1 MKVSTRRRLSALA
14 LLLTG
19 ICSGSTGLSAAEEAN
34 DAAAESRFIRRARQ
48 LTFEGRR
55 AGEGYFSEDGSKLVF
70 QSEREPGNPFYQIY
84 LLDLETGETSRISP
98 GQGKTTCAFQRAGT
112 DEILF
117 ASTHHDPRSE
127 EYQRAELELRATGK
141 ERRYAWDYDPE
152 MELYVAAG
160 ASGKLTRLTDTR
172 GYDAEGSYSPNG
184 EWIVFSSNRDAY
196 AGELDPELA
205 ERLEI
210 DPSYFL
216 EIYLMR
222 ADGTGQ
228 RRLTHE
234 PGYDGGPFF
243 TADGERIVWRRFD
256 AGGAIADIWSMK
268 LDGTDQRRLTRFES
282 MSWAPYPHPSGKY
295 ILFTS
300 NKLGFDNFELFIV
313 DTAGLHQPVRVTFT
327 PGFDGLPV
335 PSPDGQKLAWTTN
348 RNGESA
354 QIWLAEWDH
363 EQALAALREAPPRD
377 SAAPGGA
384 GATLSSISEGLTE
397 AGAGPPPGQDSLL
410 APTGSRILAYW
421 PAREEA
427 GATGA
432 GVVMVTACLEDP
444 GSAAAAAA
452 LAVGEQ
458 LGRGSLARPVLM
470 AIWSAEDNGCPSTKD
485 FPSDSAIPLDRIV
498 AAVEIYGLGRV
509 RENRLVLSGA
519 RSSSVWPG
527 LIERTNV
534 VHGFDIQVEAGAA
547 EESIAATLH
556 AQDIPAITL
565 TTDPEGSGGSAVSAT
580 DEDATRTAAFTALLV
595 RKLAA
600 LDEPPEYSET
610 ASGGPPAG
618 ARGKGRPF
626 TGTIPDYAGGG
637 DGLKLEGVIEGGP
650 AALVGLRAGDVIVE
664 FAGARISGIEDY
676 ARALD
681 GLTIGEPVEVV
692 FRREG
697 QTMKVE
703 ITPGRRD

>member
-1 MKVSTRRRLSALA
+1 VWA
-14 LLLTG
+14 
-19 ICSGSTGLSAAEEAN
+19 AN
-34 DAAAESRFIRRARQ
+34 DSDGAAGESRFIRRARQ

-55 AGEGYFSEDGSKLVF
+55 AGEGYFSADGRRLVF
-70 QSEREPGNPFYQIY
+70 QSEREQGNPFYQIY
-84 LLDLETGETSRISP
+84 LLDFESGETSRVSP
-98 GQGKTTCAFQRAGT
+98 GQGKTTCAFQRPGT

-117 ASTHHDPRSE
+117 ASTHHDPRSAE
-127 EYQRAELELRATGK
+127 HQRAELELRASGR

-152 MELYVAAG
+152 MEIYVASG
-160 ASGKLTRLTDTR
+160 ASGELNRLTETR

-196 AGELDPELA
+196 AGELDPESA

-222 ADGTGQ
+222 ADGTDQ

-243 TADGERIVWRRFD
+243 SPDGERIVWRRFE

-268 LDGTDQRRLTRFES
+268 LDGSDQRRLTRFES
-282 MSWAPYPHPSGKY
+282 MSWAPYPHPSGEY

-313 DTAGLHQPVRVTFT
+313 DSAGQKQPVRVTFT

-335 PSPDGQKLAWTTN
+335 PSPDGQRIAWTTN

-363 EQALAALREAPPRD
+363 EQALAALGEAPTRD
-377 SAAPGGA
+377 QAPPSDA
-384 GATLSSISEGLTE
+384 GATLGSIAESLAASGAAPVPGSDALLT
-397 AGAGPPPGQDSLL
+397 AGE
-410 APTGSRILAYW
+410 SRILAYW
-421 PAREEA
+421 PAREET
-427 GATGA
+427 GAEAAGA
-432 GVVMVTACLEDP
+432 GVLMVAACLEGP
-444 GSAAAAAA
+444 GSAAAETA

-458 LGRGSLARPVLM
+458 LGQGSLARAALL
-470 AIWSAEDNGCPSTKD
+470 AIWSAGSSGCPSHEEVA
-485 FPSDSAIPLDRIV
+485 SASAIPLDRIV
-498 AAVEIYGLGRV
+498 AAVEISGLGRI
-509 RENRLVLSGA
+509 RENRLLLGGA
-519 RSSSVWPG
+519 RSSPVWPG

-534 VHGFDIQVEAGAA
+534 VHGFDVQIEAGVDKESTAA
-547 EESIAATLH
+547 RLH
-556 AQDIPAITL
+556 AEAIPAITL
-565 TTDPEGSGGSAVSAT
+565 TTDSENVAGSSSAAT
-580 DEDATRTAAFTALLV
+580 DDDAIRAAAFTAHLV

-650 AALVGLRAGDVIVE
+650 AALAGLRGGDVIVE

-681 GLTIGEPVEVV
+681 DLTIGEPVEVV
-692 FRREG
+692 FRRDG
-697 QTMKVE
+697 QIKRVE